1 MENCMKLAIV
11 GDTHFG
17 IKDGSS
23 NALTYQKHFFDEML
37 IPECNKRKVDG
48 IVFLG
53 DIFHNRRNVNMFIL
67 SNVIQIFNKIK
78 EETNVKLYGIEGNHD
93 MYFRNSYD
101 VATVREMNLGDMYYG
116 KDGYYVVEDC
126 LFIHWKNSAEE
137 YKELFKEIKKNYNAK
152 SIHYIFG
159 HFAIQGAYMIG
170 GRTDDN
176 ETDLV
181 ESDFFKAFPNV
192 KQVFSGHFHKPSK
205 LKKKIRY
212 VGIPYDLTWNDVSNT
227 LGLTFVD
234 TESGMIEYIPNNL
247 KVFNGVRLDSTTAD
261 NFDMEKYLNDIPELD
276 YKMVYK
282 IIYDGK
288 EYESLAKNLYNEI
301 LLKNHDALLIDE
313 KIYNISDYIEDDIP
327 AKDIKSLDE
336 LILNYFK
343 SSKLIPDEERDDYY
357 ELFKMLSEEVKGS
370 SENLEIEL

>member
-1 MENCMKLAIV
+1 MKLAIV

-17 IKDGSS
+17 IKDGSA
-23 NALTYQKHFFDEML
+23 NALIYQKHFFNEML

-67 SNVIQIFNKIK
+67 SNVIQLFNKIK
-78 EETNVKLYGIEGNHD
+78 DETKVKLYGIEGNHD

-101 VATVREMNLGDMYYG
+101 VATVREMNLGDMFYG
-116 KDGYYVVEDC
+116 KDGYYIVDDC
-126 LFIHWKNSAEE
+126 LFIHWKNTAEE
-137 YKELFKEIKKNYNAK
+137 YKELFKEIKKKHDVK

-170 GRTDDN
+170 GRRDEN

-181 ESDFFKAFPNV
+181 QNDFFKAFPNTAH
-192 KQVFSGHFHKPSK
+192 VFSGHFHKPSK
-205 LKKKIRY
+205 LKKITY
-212 VGIPYDLTWNDVSNT
+212 VGTPYDLTWNDVSNT
-227 LGLTFVD
+227 LGLTFLD
-234 TESGMIEYIPNNL
+234 TETGMVEYIPNNL
-247 KVFNGVRLDSTTAD
+247 KVFNGVKLDSTTID
-261 NFDMEKYLNDIPELD
+261 KFNIEEYLNNIPKLD

-288 EYESLAKNLYNEI
+288 EFEPIAKNLYNEI
-301 LLKNHDALLIDE
+301 LLRNHDALLIDE
-313 KIYNISDYIEDDIP
+313 RVYNITDSIDDDIP
-327 AKDIKSLDE
+327 ANDIKSLDE

-343 SSKLIPDEERDDYY
+343 SSKLIPDDERAEYY
-357 ELFKMLSEEVKGS
+357 DLYKMFSEEVKGS
-370 SENLEIEL
+370 SENLEFE